1 MKISRNW
8 LQTYFKNPLPDND
21 ALWNNFTFHLCEVE
35 SVDQAGE
42 DSILDLNILPNRAHD
57 CLCHKGIAQELSAI
71 LDTEF
76 IETKAEKIQGEKTNL
91 KVRIDTPACRRY
103 MARIVRNVS
112 IGESSSAVKDK
123 LLAIGQKTINGAVD
137 AGNFVLFDKGQPVH
151 VFDLDK
157 LENEEIIVRNG
168 KEGEILTTLDDKEVA
183 LNSDIAVISDSHRA
197 LALAGIKGG
206 KTAEVTKDTKNI
218 LIEVANFDPI
228 SVRKTARKQGLLTD
242 AAKRFEND
250 LSPELCEVGMY
261 EVTKI
266 ILEECKTEDTV
277 VEEIVDIYPN
287 PQVDASIE
295 ITLSKV
301 NKRLGSLFTEKEVED
316 VFRRLRFEYEKK
328 GDVYHIKRPLLRLD
342 LVLSEDIVE
351 EVGRI
356 LGYERV
362 VPQIP
367 KIDFEP
373 KINEMFFYMLAIR
386 KYFFDKGFSEV
397 MTYTLSKK
405 GEREVSRGPKGK
417 SFLRKNISDG
427 LKESVELNR
436 LNAPLLQQSEV
447 KIFEIGTVFLKD
459 SEEMHV
465 AWGTQ
470 KEIFE
475 MTLAEFVKKENI
487 SIENDYTKLSA
498 QITEKKFSPWS
509 PYPFIVR
516 DISVWMDETHTEID
530 VKNAIESVLPTSLLA
545 LPVHVIDTFEKDGKI
560 SKTFRI
566 IFQSN
571 EKTLTDED
579 VFGPVSAVNNK
590 IAILGLKIR

>member
-76 IETKAEKIQGEKTNL
+76 TETKAEKIQGEKTNL
-91 KVRIDTPACRRY
+91 KVRVETPACRRY

>member
-76 IETKAEKIQGEKTNL
+76 TETKAEKIQGEKTNL
-91 KVRIDTPACRRY
+91 KVRVETPACRRY

-487 SIENDYTKLSA
+487 SIGNDYTKLSA

>member
-1 MKISRNW
+1 MKVSRNW
-8 LQTYFKNPLPDND
+8 LQTYFRNPLPDND
-21 ALWNNFTFHLCEVE
+21 ALWNDFTFHLCEVE

-76 IETKAEKIQGEKTNL
+76 IETKTEKIQGEKTNL
-91 KVRIDTPACRRY
+91 KVRIDAPACRRY

-123 LLAIGQKTINGAVD
+123 LLAIGQKSINGAVD

-157 LENEEIIVRNG
+157 LENEEIIVRNA
-168 KEGEILTTLDDKEVA
+168 KEGEMLTTLDDKQIA

-250 LSPELCEVGMY
+250 LSPELCEVGMD

-266 ILEECKTEDTV
+266 ILEECKREDTI
-277 VEEIVDIYPN
+277 VEEVVDIYPN
-287 PQVDASIE
+287 PQARISIQT
-295 ITLSKV
+295 TLVKI
-301 NKRLGSLFTEKEVED
+301 NKRLGSSFSEKETED

-328 GDVYHIKRPLLRLD
+328 EDIYHIRQPLLRLD
-342 LVLSEDIVE
+342 LISSEDIAE

-356 LGYERV
+356 LGYEKV
-362 VPQIP
+362 ESQIP
-367 KIDFEP
+367 KINFAP
-373 KINEMFFYMLAIR
+373 KINEMFFCLLSIR

-417 SFLRKNISDG
+417 SFLRKNISNG

-436 LNAPLLQQSEV
+436 LNAPLLQQNEV

-459 SEEMHV
+459 SEEIHV

-487 SIENDYTKLSA
+487 SIGNDYRKLSE

-516 DISVWMDETHTEID
+516 DISVWMDETYTEID
-530 VKNAIESVLPTSLLA
+530 VKNTIEKEIPSSILA

-566 IFQSN
+566 IFQSK